1 MPGLSAGGVL
11 RSAQTKGEPMKTI
24 LLVEDDDT
32 LRANLSD
39 LLRAEGFDVRVHAD
53 AANVVADIARAGP
66 DLVLLDIGLGD
77 DRDAGLV
84 LCGDIR
90 RLTPLL
96 PIVFF
101 TAHDNDFDK
110 ISGMRIG
117 ADDYVTKTESL
128 PYLVVRIK
136 ALLRRH
142 DILRQESGES
152 KKSDIRQSGGLRLD
166 MDVLRAYWRDS
177 PVNLTLTQFW
187 LVHALAARPG
197 HVRNHDEL
205 MHAAKLRRVEPNTIA
220 AHIKSI
226 RRAFQEID
234 PAFAC
239 IRTERGLGY
248 RWLEG

>member
-1 MPGLSAGGVL
+1 VIA
-11 RSAQTKGEPMKTI
+11 MKTI
-24 LLVEDDDT
+24 LFVEDDET
-32 LRANLSD
+32 LRENLAD
-39 LLRAEGFDVRVHAD
+39 LLQAEGFRVLIRDDAD
-53 AANVVADIARAGP
+53 GVIEAMQQESP
-66 DLVLLDIGLGD
+66 DLALLDISLGA

-84 LCGDIR
+84 LCAEIR
-90 RLTPLL
+90 RASPLL

-136 ALLRRH
+136 ALLRRY
-142 DILRQESGES
+142 DLMRQTTEIAPDS
-152 KKSDIRQSGGLRLD
+152 RQSGALRRD
-166 MDVLRAYWRDS
+166 MNVLRAYWRER

-187 LVHALAARPG
+187 LVNALAERPG
-197 HVRNHDEL
+197 HVRSHEEL

-220 AHIKSI
+220 AHVKSI

-234 PAFAC
+234 PDFAC

-248 RWLEG
+248 RWMED